1 MVAVCA
7 TIGPAPLRGPE
18 PKGRAMPSV
27 LKQFIAPFDLLD
39 GAALAFLLIGW
50 LLIGWWVEHEGKRRS
65 THALIADYRSR
76 WMQEMLHRDNRMLD
90 ANILTSLRQ
99 GAAFFTSASMIGI
112 GGSVAL
118 LGQAGTLQAL
128 ASDLSLELTAPKVV
142 WEAKLILVIGIM
154 ASAFLKFVWSHRLFG
169 YCAVVM
175 ASVPVDP
182 GHPDA
187 QRYAEKSAKLNTYA
201 ARSFNRGLRAIY
213 FALAALA
220 WLLGAWAMIGASL
233 LTLAVLYRREFYS
246 QSRAALVDL

>member
-1 MVAVCA
+1 MLETLLKV
-7 TIGPAPLRGPE
+7 TGPFGLW
-18 PKGRAMPSV
+18 
-27 LKQFIAPFDLLD
+27 D
-39 GAALAFLLIGW
+39 GVALALLLLGW
-50 LLIGWWVEHEGKRRS
+50 PLMGWWIEREGPRRS
-65 THALIADYRSR
+65 THSLIADYRAR

-90 ANILTSLRQ
+90 ANILATLRQ

-118 LGQAGTLQAL
+118 LGKAGTLQAL
-128 ASDLSLELTAPKVV
+128 ATDLSVELSAPKVV
-142 WEAKLILVIGIM
+142 WEAKLMLVVGLM

-175 ASVPVDP
+175 ASVPIDP
-182 GHPDA
+182 KHPDA

-201 ARSFNRGLRAIY
+201 ARSFNRGLRTMY

-220 WLLGAWAMIGASL
+220 WLLGAWAMIGATV
-233 LTLAVLYRREFYS
+233 LTLAVLYRREFNS

>member
-1 MVAVCA
+1 
-7 TIGPAPLRGPE
+7 
-18 PKGRAMPSV
+18 MPDI
-27 LKQFIAPFDLLD
+27 LNQLIAPFGPWD
-39 GAALAFLLIGW
+39 AVALALLLIGW
-50 LLIGWWVEHEGKRRS
+50 PLIGWWVEHEGKRRS
-65 THALIADYRSR
+65 THSLIADYRAR
-76 WMQEMLHRDNRMLD
+76 WMQEMLNRDNRMVD

-128 ASDLSLELTAPKVV
+128 AADLSIELSAPKVV
-142 WEAKLILVIGIM
+142 WEAKLMLVVAIL

-175 ASVPVDP
+175 ASVPTDRK
-182 GHPDA
+182 HPDA

-201 ARSFNRGLRAIY
+201 ARSFNRGLRAVY

-220 WLLGAWAMIGASL
+220 WLLGAWAMIGATL
-233 LTLAVLYRREFYS
+233 LTFAVLYRREFNS